1 MKEIDNCSICN
12 IEIEDGVGR
21 FNTPKGVQCMDCFDK
36 KKREIKPRY
45 VKIAGYNIPTK
56 LLEDYRDKVDFTR
69 RSVTLAIGRDNPRI
83 VMKAL
88 ADRVDIHKAIFKITG
103 YDHESLED
111 EPMRIRKELEKWL
124 NENTIEKPQVN
135 GLV

>member
-1 MKEIDNCSICN
+1 MKETDNCSICN

-21 FNTPKGVQCMDCFDK
+21 FNTHNGVQCVDCYDK
-36 KKREIKPRY
+36 KKKEIKPRY

-69 RSVTLAIGRDNPRI
+69 RSVTLAIGRDDPRI

-88 ADRVDIHKAIFKITG
+88 SDRVAIHKAIFKITG
-103 YDHESLED
+103 HDHDSTAK
-111 EPMRIRKELEKWL
+111 EPMRIRDALEKWL